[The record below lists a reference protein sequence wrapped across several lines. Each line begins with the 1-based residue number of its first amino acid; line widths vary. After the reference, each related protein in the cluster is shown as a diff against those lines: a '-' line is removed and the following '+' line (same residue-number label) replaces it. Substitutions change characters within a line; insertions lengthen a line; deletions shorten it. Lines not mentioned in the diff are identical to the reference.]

1 MSIVGNGCVATLGR
15 MTRSFAR
22 AVLAAA
28 LLFVASL
35 TVRAQTASVPLPTYD
50 GLPLAER
57 VARITSEPG
66 VMRAHWGVSVT
77 KMDGTPVF
85 GMNEGQLFQPA
96 SNAKLFTTATAMAL
110 LPMDERLITKV
121 IGSGEYK
128 AGGVFEGDLVLSG
141 VGDANFSGRPVP
153 FVRVPAGATAPH
165 RDELRYID
173 ELADKVKAAGITQV
187 KGNVVGDDSL
197 FPNDPYPADWSID
210 DAPWYYGA
218 PINALMIADNAFNLK
233 IVPAT
238 AAGSAPTAV
247 MDPPL
252 PFYSVDMQAKTVAEG
267 GESALDIQRDMGSR
281 VIRVFGTI
289 AVGQPPY
296 SQDMSIAEPA
306 EYAAAALKA
315 ALEARGISVTG
326 NAAAKHTVFYETS
339 FTRHSVEPLPSLAP
353 STTRTM
359 LLKLPLTSCDHCGA
373 EWDSRVVAEHV
384 GPRWGDDI
392 AITNKTS
399 ENQHAEI
406 FLRQL
411 GLFTTGRGTSVHG
424 ERVIRTFMTTR
435 VGIDP
440 DDFVLFDGSGL
451 SGHDLVTP
459 RSITKLL
466 AYGATQPWGATWKDS
481 FPVGG
486 EDGTLRA
493 RFPAGPLK
501 DHVFAKTGTL
511 SEARGLSGYVDCASG
526 QTLIF
531 SILVNAHTPRTSD
544 DQKAMDRIVAAIAA
558 TN

>member
-1 MSIVGNGCVATLGR
+1 MVRHSIVAATLL
-15 MTRSFAR
+15 
-22 AVLAAA
+22 VAA
-28 LLFVASL
+28 LC
-35 TVRAQTASVPLPTYD
+35 AQAQQSLPTYD
-50 GLPLAER
+50 GMPLADR
-57 VARITSEPG
+57 VAHITNEPG

-85 GMNEGQLFQPA
+85 GLNDAQLFQPA

-110 LPMDERLITKV
+110 LPVDEHLKTQV
-121 IGSGEYK
+121 IGVGTYNGST
-128 AGGVFEGDLVLSG
+128 FTGDLVLKG
-141 VGDANFSGRPVP
+141 AGDANFSGRPVP

-165 RDELRYID
+165 RDELRYIN
-173 ELADKVKAAGITQV
+173 ELADKVKAAGIMQV
-187 KGNVVGDDSL
+187 NGNVVGDDSL

-233 IVPAT
+233 VYPGT
-238 AAGSAPTAV
+238 VAGSAPTV
-247 MDPPL
+247 IMDPAL
-252 PFYSVDMQAKTVAEG
+252 PFYTVDMQAKTTAKG

-281 VIRVFGTI
+281 VIRVYGMI

-296 SQDMSIAEPA
+296 SQDMSIADPA

-315 ALEARGISVTG
+315 ALEARGININGTAV
-326 NAAAKHTVFYETS
+326 AKHAPFYETS
-339 FTRHSVEPLPSLAP
+339 FTRHSME
-353 STTRTM
+353 
-359 LLKLPLTSCDHCGA
+359 PLTSLSLINIDPVVLGCTTCGPNW
-373 EWDSRVVAEHV
+373 ENRTLAEHV

-392 AITNKTS
+392 TITNKTS
-399 ENQHAEI
+399 ENQHAEV

-411 GLFTTGRGTSVHG
+411 GLNITGFGTSMQG
-424 ERVIRTFMTTR
+424 ERVIRTFLTTR
-435 VGIDP
+435 VRIDP
-440 DDFVLFDGSGL
+440 DDFIFFDGSGL

-459 RSITKLL
+459 RAATKLL
-466 AYGATQPWGATWKDS
+466 AYAATQPWGAFWKDS

-493 RFPAGPLK
+493 RFPAAPLK

-511 SEARGLSGYVDCASG
+511 SESRGLSGYVDCASG

-531 SILVNAHTPRTSD
+531 SIFVNAHTPRTSD

>member
-1 MSIVGNGCVATLGR
+1 
-15 MTRSFAR
+15 MTCNVYR
-22 AVLAAA
+22 AALLAAA
-28 LLFVASL
+28 LCSSL
-35 TVRAQTASVPLPTYD
+35 LCAHTQTAPLNLYD

-57 VARITSEPG
+57 VARITGEPG

-77 KMDGTPVF
+77 TMDGTRVF
-85 GMNEGQLFQPA
+85 GINDAQFFQPA

-110 LPMDERLITKV
+110 LPMDEHLVTRV

-128 AGGVFEGDLVLSG
+128 AGGVFDGDLVLFG

-153 FVRVPAGATAPH
+153 FVRVPAGAKPPH

-173 ELADKVKAAGITQV
+173 ELADKVQAAGITRV
-187 KGNVVGDDSL
+187 NGNVVGDDSL
-197 FPNDPYPADWSID
+197 FPNDPYPADWSIN

-218 PINALMIADNAFNLK
+218 PINALMIADNAFNIRIFPGSK
-233 IVPAT
+233 
-238 AAGSAPTAV
+238 AGEAPTAV
-247 MDPPL
+247 MDPAL
-252 PFYSVDMQAKTVAEG
+252 PFYTVDMQATTTPKG

-281 VIRVFGTI
+281 VIRVYGTI

-296 SQDMSIAEPA
+296 PQDMSLAEPA

-315 ALEARGISVTG
+315 ALEARGIAVTG
-326 NAAAKHTVFYETS
+326 TAVAKHAPFYETS
-339 FTRHSVEPLPSLAP
+339 FTRHSVEPLASLAP
-353 STTRTM
+353 SGLRSL
-359 LLKLPLTSCDHCGA
+359 LLKTNGGTHTCNDCDRT
-373 EWDSRVVAEHV
+373 WDSRVLAEHTSM
-384 GPRWGDDI
+384 PLGDDI
-392 AITNKTS
+392 TITNKTS

-411 GLFTTGRGTSVHG
+411 GLFITGRGTSVQG

-440 DDFVLFDGSGL
+440 DDFILFDGSGL

-459 RSITKLL
+459 RAVTKLL
-466 AYGATQPWGATWKDS
+466 AYGAKQTWGAEWKAS
-481 FPVGG
+481 FPLAG

-493 RFPAGPLK
+493 RFPAAPLK

-531 SILVNAHTPRTSD
+531 SILVNAHTPRTSE

>member
-1 MSIVGNGCVATLGR
+1 MTISMIVGNGCVATLGR
-15 MTRSFAR
+15 MTRPFAH
-22 AVLAAA
+22 A
-28 LLFVASL
+28 LLVGALCSSL
-35 TVRAQTASVPLPTYD
+35 PCAHAQTAPPNIYD

-57 VARITSEPG
+57 VARITGEPG

-77 KMDGTPVF
+77 TMDGTRVF
-85 GMNEGQLFQPA
+85 GMNDGQLFQPA

-110 LPMDERLITKV
+110 LPMDERLKTQV
-121 IGSGEYK
+121 IGSGYYR
-128 AGGVFEGDLVLSG
+128 AAGVFEGDLVLRG
-141 VGDANFSGRPVP
+141 GGDANLSGRPVP
-153 FVRVPAGATAPH
+153 FVRVPAGAKAPH
-165 RDELRYID
+165 RDEFRYID
-173 ELADKVKAAGITQV
+173 ELADKIQAGGITTV
-187 KGNVVGDDSL
+187 KGNIVGDDSL
-197 FPNDPYPADWSID
+197 FPNNPYPADWSID
-210 DAPWYYGA
+210 DAAYYYGA

-233 IVPAT
+233 IFPGAK
-238 AAGSAPTAV
+238 AGEAPSAV
-247 MDPPL
+247 MDPAL
-252 PFYSVDMQAKTVAEG
+252 PFYTVDMQATTTAKG

-281 VIRVFGTI
+281 VIRVYGTI

-296 SQDMSIAEPA
+296 PQDMSIAEPA

-315 ALEARGISVTG
+315 ALEARGVAVSGT
-326 NAAAKHTVFYETS
+326 AKAKHADFYETS
-339 FTRHSVEPLPSLAP
+339 FTRHSVEPLPSLVP

-359 LLKLPLTSCDHCGA
+359 LLKLPLASCDHCGA

-399 ENQHAEI
+399 ENQHAEL

-411 GLFTTGRGTSVHG
+411 GFYITGRGTSVQG
-424 ERVIRTFMTTR
+424 ERVVRSFMTTR

-440 DDFVLFDGSGL
+440 DDFILFDGSGL

-459 RSITKLL
+459 RAITKLL
-466 AYGATQPWGATWKDS
+466 AYGSTQPWGAEWKSS
-481 FPVGG
+481 FPLAG

-493 RFPAGPLK
+493 RFPAAPLK

>member
-1 MSIVGNGCVATLGR
+1 MI
-15 MTRSFAR
+15 RSFAY
-22 AVLAAA
+22 ALLAAA

-35 TVRAQTASVPLPTYD
+35 TVRAQTASATYD

-57 VARITSEPG
+57 VARITGEPG
-66 VMRAHWGVSVT
+66 VMRGHWGVSVI

-85 GMNEGQLFQPA
+85 GMNDGQLFQPA

-110 LPMDERLITKV
+110 LPMDEQLITKV

-128 AGGVFEGDLVLSG
+128 AGGVFEGDLVLFG

-252 PFYSVDMQAKTVAEG
+252 PFYSVVMQAKTVAKG

-281 VIRVFGTI
+281 VIRVYGTI

-326 NAAAKHTVFYETS
+326 TAIPKHAAFYETS
-339 FTRHSVEPLPSLAP
+339 FTRHAVEPLPSLAP
-353 STTRTM
+353 SGLRSVLLRTEGG
-359 LLKLPLTSCDHCGA
+359 THTCNDCDSM
-373 EWDSRVVAEHV
+373 WDSRVLAEHTST
-384 GPRWGDDI
+384 PLGDDI

-411 GLFTTGRGTSVHG
+411 GLFVAGSGTSVQG
-424 ERVIRTFMTTR
+424 ERVIRTFMTTKVR
-435 VGIDP
+435 IDP

-459 RSITKLL
+459 RAVTKLL
-466 AYGATQPWGATWKDS
+466 AYGATQLWGATWKDS

>member
-1 MSIVGNGCVATLGR
+1 
-15 MTRSFAR
+15 
-22 AVLAAA
+22 
-28 LLFVASL
+28 
-35 TVRAQTASVPLPTYD
+35 
-50 GLPLAER
+50 
-57 VARITSEPG
+57 
-66 VMRAHWGVSVT
+66 MRAHWGVSVVR
-77 KMDGTPVF
+77 MDGTPVF
-85 GMNEGQLFQPA
+85 GLNDGQLFQPA
-96 SNAKLFTTATAMAL
+96 SNAKLFITAASMAL
-110 LPMDERLITKV
+110 LPLEERLKTDV
-121 IGSGEYK
+121 IGSGFYRD
-128 AGGVFEGDLVLSG
+128 GGVFEGDLVLRG

-153 FVRVPAGATAPH
+153 FVRVPAGQKAPH

-233 IVPAT
+233 IVPA
-238 AAGSAPTAV
+238 ASAGIAPAAV
-247 MDPPL
+247 MDPAL
-252 PFYSVDMQAKTVAEG
+252 PFYTVEMHATTTAKG

-281 VIRVFGTI
+281 VIRVYGTI

-296 SQDMSIAEPA
+296 AQDMSIAEPA
-306 EYAAAALKA
+306 EYSAAALKA
-315 ALEARGISVTG
+315 ALESRGITVTG
-326 NAAAKHTVFYETS
+326 TATAKHTEFYETA
-339 FTRHSVEPLPSLAP
+339 FTRHSVEPLASLAP
-353 STTRTM
+353 NGTRAM
-359 LLKLPLTSCDHCGA
+359 LLKLPLSSCQDCGA
-373 EWDSRVVAEHV
+373 GWDSRVLAEHA

-392 AITNKTS
+392 TITNKTS
-399 ENQHAEI
+399 ENQHAEV

-411 GLFTTGRGTSVHG
+411 GLYITGRGTSVQG
-424 ERVIRTFMTTR
+424 ERVVRTFLTKTA
-435 VGIDP
+435 GIDP
-440 DDFVLFDGSGL
+440 DDFLFFDGSGL

-459 RSITKLL
+459 RAATRLL
-466 AYGATQPWGATWKDS
+466 AYGATQPWGAEWKNS

-493 RFPAGPLK
+493 RFPAAPLK

-531 SILVNAHTPRTSD
+531 SIFVNAHTPRTSD